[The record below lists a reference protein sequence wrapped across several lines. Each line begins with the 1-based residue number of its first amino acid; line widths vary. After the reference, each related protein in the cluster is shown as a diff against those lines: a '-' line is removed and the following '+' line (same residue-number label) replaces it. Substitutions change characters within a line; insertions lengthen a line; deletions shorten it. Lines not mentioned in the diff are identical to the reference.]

1 MAPLPLT
8 TFSYYDNR
16 VRALNGHPV
25 SEAQI
30 DDWVAEAEHGYDV
43 EALRRGRP
51 RRGDQPART
60 ISVRLTDDEIDGIDR
75 YADKNGGTR
84 STVIRDALRAFI
96 S

>member
-1 MAPLPLT
+1 M
-8 TFSYYDNR
+8 
-16 VRALNGHPV
+16 NGHPV
-25 SEAQI
+25 SEAQV
-30 DDWVAEAEHGYDV
+30 DDWVTEAEHGYGV
-43 EALRRGRP
+43 EALRRRGRP
-51 RRGDQPART
+51 RRGGQPART

>member
-1 MAPLPLT
+1 M
-8 TFSYYDNR
+8 
-16 VRALNGHPV
+16 NGRPV

-30 DDWVAEAEHGYDV
+30 DDWVAEAEHGYDI
-43 EALRRGRP
+43 ETLRRRGRP

-75 YADKNGGTR
+75 YTDKNGGTR

>member
-1 MAPLPLT
+1 M
-8 TFSYYDNR
+8 
-16 VRALNGHPV
+16 NGHPI

-30 DDWVAEAEHGYDV
+30 DDWVAEAEHGYDI
-43 EALRRGRP
+43 ETLQRRGRP
-51 RRGDQPART
+51 CRGDQPART

>member
-1 MAPLPLT
+1 M
-8 TFSYYDNR
+8 
-16 VRALNGHPV
+16 NGHPV

-43 EALRRGRP
+43 EALRRRGRP
-51 RRGDQPART
+51 RRGVQPART

>member
-1 MAPLPLT
+1 M
-8 TFSYYDNR
+8 
-16 VRALNGHPV
+16 NGHPV

-43 EALRRGRP
+43 EALRRRGRP

-60 ISVRLTDDEIDGIDR
+60 ISVGLTDDEIDGIDR

>member
-1 MAPLPLT
+1 M
-8 TFSYYDNR
+8 
-16 VRALNGHPV
+16 
-25 SEAQI
+25 
-30 DDWVAEAEHGYDV
+30 
-43 EALRRGRP
+43 EALRRRGRP

>member
-1 MAPLPLT
+1 M
-8 TFSYYDNR
+8 
-16 VRALNGHPV
+16 NGHPV

-43 EALRRGRP
+43 EALRRRGRAP
-51 RRGDQPART
+51 RGGPPARAT
-60 ISVRLTDDEIDGIDR
+60 SVRLPGDGIDGIDR

>member
-1 MAPLPLT
+1 MAPLSLA

-16 VRALNGHPV
+16 VRTMNGHPV

-43 EALRRGRP
+43 EALRRRGRP

-60 ISVRLTDDEIDGIDR
+60 ISVRLTDDEIDGIE
-75 YADKNGGTR
+75 NGGTR